1 MCGNLGNWRMA
12 GGVDT
17 LYLHIPLPKKAGDLK
32 QCSNYR
38 TIALVSHVSKI
49 LPRIILER
57 SRLKTETETA
67 DEQVGFRKGRRTRDQ
82 VTNLRVLMEKAHEHQ
97 QPLYMCF
104 MDFRKAFDCVCV
116 FHDKLWLTTMDM
128 WNPLHLINL
137 LMRLYEMQLA
147 RVKVAG
153 TLSEWFRVNRGVRQ
167 GSLHTTSR

>member
-1 MCGNLGNWRMA
+1 MWQS
-12 GGVDT
+12 GGWPEEWT
-17 LYLHIPLPKKAGDLK
+17 YSAFIHLPKKGDLK

-82 VTNLRVLMEKAHEHQ
+82 VTNLRIPMEKAHQRQ

-104 MDFRKAFDCVCV
+104 VDFRKAFDYVS
-116 FHDKLWLTTMDM
+116 HDKLWQAMIDM
-128 WNPLHLINL
+128 GYPLHLINL
-137 LMRLYEMQLA
+137 RTQLYEKQLA
-147 RVKVAG
+147 RVKVVG
-153 TLSEWFRVNRGVRQ
+153 TLSEWFCVD
-167 GSLHTTSR
+167 LASRKYGLLINIDKTRPK